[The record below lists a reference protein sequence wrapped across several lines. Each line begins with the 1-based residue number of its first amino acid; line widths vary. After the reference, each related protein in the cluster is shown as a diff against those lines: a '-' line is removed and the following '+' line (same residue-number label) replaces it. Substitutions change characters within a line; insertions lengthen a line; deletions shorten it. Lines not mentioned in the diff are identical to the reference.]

1 MAVKFLVDNGLSY
14 VVSEALHVAGYD
26 AVHVRDYALQAA
38 DDDVILARAG
48 SEGRTVISI
57 DRDFATLL
65 ALGRATGPSLLLL
78 RGRITQQH
86 PNAQLAVILAN
97 LPAVIDSLEA
107 GSIVVMEST
116 RVRVRPLPTDP

>member
-1 MAVKFLVDNGLSY
+1 M
-14 VVSEALHVAGYD
+14 VSEALHVAGYD

-38 DDDVILARAG
+38 DDDVILVRAG

-65 ALGRATGPSLLLL
+65 ALGRATGSSLLLL